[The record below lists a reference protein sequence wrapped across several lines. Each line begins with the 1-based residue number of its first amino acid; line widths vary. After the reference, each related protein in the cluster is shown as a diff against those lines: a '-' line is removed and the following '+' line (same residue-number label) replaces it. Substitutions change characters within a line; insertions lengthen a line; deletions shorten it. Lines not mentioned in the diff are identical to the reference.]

1 MMQDRPTYD
10 ELLAAV
16 ERLLDEEIVPNSEG
30 ARRFQAR
37 VAVNV
42 IGIVRRELEREEEH
56 LAAEW
61 AGLDE
66 LLGTA
71 ERPEGRVAL
80 REALRARTAEL
91 CQRIGRGDADGGPF
105 REALLAYVRRT
116 VRDKL
121 LVSNP
126 NWIRPTQGSEH
137 QAP

>member
-42 IGIVRRELEREEEH
+42 IRIVRRELEREEEQ

-66 LLGTA
+66 LLGTV
-71 ERPEGRVAL
+71 ERPEGRAAL
-80 REALRARTAEL
+80 REALRARSDEL
-91 CQRIGRGDADGGPF
+91 CQRIRSGDADLGPF
-105 REALLAYVRRT
+105 RDAAINHLRRT

-126 NWIRPTQGSEH
+126 RWIGLER
-137 QAP
+137 